1 MAKKFQELVKNSEI
15 LRRYAR
21 DFYIYGFKDREEFTY
36 GSTRSYDNER
46 RRIES
51 LFSEFIE
58 TDYNQGKK
66 TLRLSIDG
74 HRRSENPFQRLWK
87 SKSFT
92 KNDIFLHFVLL
103 DIFTDQK
110 KCTITELVELIDKD
124 YLSVFQDDYMLD
136 SLTIRK
142 KVKEYVSLGILQ
154 ESKQG
159 KTLYYQQQPR
169 MLLSEN
175 VIQAI
180 QFYKEVF
187 PVGIIGEHLLAREP
201 KIQASPYVFKHTF
214 FHQTFDAEVTLLLL
228 QAIHQQREVCFQ
240 TYKQQEVQFLPL
252 KIYSSCESGRQHLV
266 GKLKGKKR
274 LYSIRLHTIS
284 HVKLKAVNPQ
294 TLKYQEQLL
303 KQKEMVWNA
312 AIANRP
318 TQELKVF
325 FLIDEEQEMYLIR
338 RLEKEKRQ
346 GDIIRLEK
354 NRYLFQI
361 KLADMVAIT
370 PFLRTFFGRIE
381 KIQCTNRLWEKHFW
395 EDYQKMCSLYFEE
408 GEER

>member
-36 GSTRSYDNER
+36 GSKRSYDNER

-51 LFSEFIE
+51 FFSEFIE
-58 TDYNQGKK
+58 IDYNNGKK
-66 TLRLSIDG
+66 TLRLAIDG
-74 HRRSENPFQRLWK
+74 HRKSENPFQRLWK

-103 DIFTDQK
+103 DIFIDQQK
-110 KCTITELVELIDKD
+110 FTIAELVELIDTD

-136 SLTIRK
+136 PLTIRK
-142 KVKEYVSLGILQ
+142 KVKEYVALGILQ

-169 MLLSEN
+169 MVLSEN
-175 VIQAI
+175 VLQAI

-187 PVGIIGEHLLAREP
+187 PVGIIGEHLLARET
-201 KIQASPYVFKHTF
+201 KIQRSPYVFKHTF

-228 QAIHQQREVCFQ
+228 QAIH
-240 TYKQQEVQFLPL
+240 
-252 KIYSSCESGRQHLV
+252 QHLV

-294 TLKYQEQLL
+294 TALYQEQLL
-303 KQKEMVWNA
+303 KQKEVVWNA

-318 TQELKVF
+318 TQVLKVF
-325 FLIDEEQEMYLIR
+325 FSIDEEKEVYLIR

-346 GDIIRLEK
+346 GDVTRLEK

-381 KIQCTNRLWEKHFW
+381 KIQCTNRLWEKQFW
-395 EDYQKMCSLYFEE
+395 VDYQKMYSLYFEE
-408 GEER
+408 EVQR

>member
-36 GSTRSYDNER
+36 GSKRSYDNER

-51 LFSEFIE
+51 FFSEFIE
-58 TDYNQGKK
+58 TDYNNGKK
-66 TLRLSIDG
+66 TLRLAIDG
-74 HRRSENPFQRLWK
+74 HRKSENPFQRLWK

-103 DIFTDQK
+103 DIFIEQQK
-110 KCTITELVELIDKD
+110 FTIAELVKRIDTD

-136 SLTIRK
+136 PLTIRK
-142 KVKEYVSLGILQ
+142 KVKEYVGLGILQ

-159 KTLYYQQQPR
+159 KTLYYQQQPK
-169 MLLSEN
+169 MILSEN
-175 VIQAI
+175 VLQAI

-187 PVGIIGEHLLAREP
+187 PVGIIGEHLLARET
-201 KIQASPYVFKHTF
+201 KIRKSPYVFKHTF
-214 FHQTFDAEVTLLLL
+214 FYQTFDAEVTLLLL

-240 TYKQQEVQFLPL
+240 TYKQKDVQFLPL

-284 HVKLKAVNPQ
+284 HVELKAINPQ
-294 TLKYQEQLL
+294 TAFYQEQLL
-303 KQKEMVWNA
+303 KQKEIVWNA
-312 AIANRP
+312 AITNRH
-318 TQELKVF
+318 TQVLKVF
-325 FLIDEEQEMYLIR
+325 FSINEEKEVYLIR

-346 GDIIRLEK
+346 GDVTRLEK
-354 NRYLFQI
+354 DRYLFQI

-381 KIQCTNRLWEKHFW
+381 KIQCTNRLWEKQFW
-395 EDYQKMCSLYFEE
+395 EDYQKMCSFYFEE
-408 GEER
+408 EVEG